1 MRKWKY
7 ISPLVALGLWQL
19 LAMVGVL
26 GRTPSPVDVVEG
38 FYDLIVT
45 GLPPGYYLQWHLLA
59 SLERVLVG
67 FAFALVLAVPL
78 GILMG
83 WSRGFD
89 TVMDP
94 LVEVVRPVP
103 PLAWLPL
110 AVIWFGIGIFSAAF
124 MIFLGAFFPILL
136 NTITGVKSVDPH
148 LVEAARTLGARR
160 RAILLR
166 VLTPGA
172 MPFIITGVRIG
183 IGIGWMTLVAAE
195 MTGVKSGYGLGYMI
209 LTARDIARYD
219 IVVAGMVVIGVVGFL
234 MDRLVKYAEKRLL
247 GWM

>member
-1 MRKWKY
+1 
-7 ISPLVALGLWQL
+7 
-19 LAMVGVL
+19 
-26 GRTPSPVDVVEG
+26 
-38 FYDLIVT
+38 
-45 GLPPGYYLQWHLLA
+45 
-59 SLERVLVG
+59 
-67 FAFALVLAVPL
+67 
-78 GILMG
+78 
-83 WSRGFD
+83 D

-136 NTITGVKSVDPH
+136 NTITGVKSVDPY

-172 MPFIITGVRIG
+172 MPSIITGVRIG

-209 LTARDIARYD
+209 LTARDVARYD

>member
-7 ISPLVALGLWQL
+7 VSPLVALGLWQL
-19 LAMVGVL
+19 LSMLGAL
-26 GRTPSPVDVVEG
+26 GRAPSPVEVVKG
-38 FYDLIVT
+38 LYDLVVT

-59 SLERVLVG
+59 SLERVLIG
-67 FAFALVLAVPL
+67 FAFAVVLGVPL

-83 WSRGFD
+83 SSPVLDG
-89 TVMDP
+89 VMDP

-110 AVIWFGIGIFSAAF
+110 AVIWFGIGLFSSAF

-136 NTITGVKSVDPH
+136 NTITGVKSVDPC

-160 RAILLR
+160 PTILIR

-172 MPFIITGVRIG
+172 MPSIMTGIRIG

-195 MTGVKSGYGLGYMI
+195 MTGVRSGYGLGYMI
-209 LTARDIARYD
+209 LTARDVARYD
-219 IVVAGMVVIGVVGFL
+219 LVVAGMVVIGVVGFL
-234 MDRLVKYAEKRLL
+234 MDRVVKHAEKRLL
-247 GWM
+247 RWM